1 MNKLTNYPS
10 CANSFRFFVDTICD
24 KDKNILNKYV
34 SKFLKIRTFDVTLRD
49 GLQSLSK
56 DEIGTIDFQYKINL
70 YYSIKEKYK
79 PVNMEIGSIVSNK
92 ILPVFSDSEQ
102 LYNYIKYDQ
111 FTNLQVSNERHIN
124 NFILVPN
131 EQKFKEIN
139 KFIGLN
145 CFSFIISV
153 SESFQQKNTKM
164 SLDTTFEQI
173 NNMIKYLNN
182 QKDKSTVKLYVS
194 CINECPIE
202 GKIDNDIVIDRI
214 LRYIDL
220 KPDILCLSDTC
231 GTLTKDDFIYILK
244 KLHINLS
251 NNIFDNIGL
260 HLHVK
265 PGRENEVEE
274 IIHTA
279 LDFGLINFDVSSLKS
294 GGCSVTMNE
303 SELAPNLS
311 YELYYKALT
320 NYLLK

>member
-1 MNKLTNYPS
+1 
-10 CANSFRFFVDTICD
+10 
-24 KDKNILNKYV
+24 
-34 SKFLKIRTFDVTLRD
+34 
-49 GLQSLSK
+49 
-56 DEIGTIDFQYKINL
+56 
-70 YYSIKEKYK
+70 
-79 PVNMEIGSIVSNK
+79 
-92 ILPVFSDSEQ
+92 
-102 LYNYIKYDQ
+102 
-111 FTNLQVSNERHIN
+111 
-124 NFILVPN
+124 
-131 EQKFKEIN
+131 
-139 KFIGLN
+139 
-145 CFSFIISV
+145 
-153 SESFQQKNTKM
+153 
-164 SLDTTFEQI
+164 
-173 NNMIKYLNN
+173 
-182 QKDKSTVKLYVS
+182 VS